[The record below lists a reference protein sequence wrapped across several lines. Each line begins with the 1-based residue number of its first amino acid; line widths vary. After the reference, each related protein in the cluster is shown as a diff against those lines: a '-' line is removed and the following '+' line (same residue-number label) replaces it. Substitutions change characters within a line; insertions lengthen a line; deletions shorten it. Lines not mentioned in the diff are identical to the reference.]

1 MTEIWSS
8 QRAAGALLIAA
19 FIPLAFGVFL
29 FLSRNGVQGGA
40 PRSTALFVRER
51 GSILAAV
58 VLTAIGLMLLEG
70 TLYETSGRV
79 LARLGASA
87 YFFGAVLV
95 VAAEAMR
102 LPEGPVSYPL
112 IVIYVVLAF
121 LGQAAIGGALVQS
134 NLLPAWIGWT
144 TIGWNVGLLV
154 ILGTSAAAV
163 GTVVTFSPPMLF
175 PAVRTPGPAMVA
187 YTTIA
192 FSLIMICLALIPLS
206 ITLSILRYRLWDVDV
221 IINKA
226 LVYGTLTA
234 VLAGLYFGSVVLLQ
248 QIVGRMAGEEQSP
261 FVTVASTLL
270 VAALFSPLRR
280 NIQHNIDKRF
290 FRRKYDVTQTLE
302 AFNATIR
309 EGADLEE
316 LSEALLGVVN
326 ETMQPEHVSIWLID
340 RAGWANE

>member
-121 LGQAAIGGALVQS
+121 LGQAAIGGALLQS

-144 TIGWNVGLLV
+144 AIGWNAGLLV
-154 ILGTSAAAV
+154 IL
-163 GTVVTFSPPMLF
+163 PLI
-175 PAVRTPGPAMVA
+175 TPGDIYFPVQHHLMPL
-187 YTTIA
+187 
-192 FSLIMICLALIPLS
+192 LIGI
-206 ITLSILRYRLWDVDV
+206 
-221 IINKA
+221 
-226 LVYGTLTA
+226 
-234 VLAGLYFGSVVLLQ
+234 
-248 QIVGRMAGEEQSP
+248 
-261 FVTVASTLL
+261 
-270 VAALFSPLRR
+270 
-280 NIQHNIDKRF
+280 
-290 FRRKYDVTQTLE
+290 
-302 AFNATIR
+302 
-309 EGADLEE
+309 
-316 LSEALLGVVN
+316 ALLWRG
-326 ETMQPEHVSIWLID
+326 
-340 RAGWANE
+340 